1 MFIRVIQVKV
11 LAFISKSTKWIEQF
25 SIEGGNEIIIDK
37 SLAMAEMKWRRT
49 FKRVIYNKVLKDNI
63 GRTGGFK
70 NFNSQYPNPINR
82 VFYQH

>member
-1 MFIRVIQVKV
+1 MFIKVIQVKM

-49 FKRVIYNKVLKDNI
+49 FKGVFKIKFWKIILNVKVA
-63 GRTGGFK
+63 
-70 NFNSQYPNPINR
+70 
-82 VFYQH
+82 